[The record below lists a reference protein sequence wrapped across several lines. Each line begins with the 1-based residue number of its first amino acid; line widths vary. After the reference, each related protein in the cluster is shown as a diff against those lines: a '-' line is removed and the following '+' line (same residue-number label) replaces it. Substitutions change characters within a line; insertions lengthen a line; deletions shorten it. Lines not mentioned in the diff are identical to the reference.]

1 MNANYMGFTLAPSTL
16 KTVPVRINLDRLQAA
31 LSTETFVA
39 PEGLN
44 REQLRKFIIDSG
56 KK

>member
-1 MNANYMGFTLAPSTL
+1 MNANYMGFVLAPSTPEAL
-16 KTVPVRINLDRLQAA
+16 PVRINLDRMQTA
-31 LSTETFVA
+31 LNTETFVA